1 MSAIERYQRPSG
13 DFAAKVQASV
23 ALLQQW
29 GQAHGRITQAS
40 SLGAEDMVLTH
51 LVHLSGIRSGVFVL
65 DTGHLHAET
74 LGLLDK
80 LEARYGKAPEVFQ
93 PDTEAVVQFV
103 DMLTLMRLRADAA
116 QKRSA

>member
-1 MSAIERYQRPSG
+1 MSAITLYNRPSATF
-13 DFAAKVQASV
+13 DAKVAASI
-23 ALLQQW
+23 ALLQRS
-29 GQAHGRITQAS
+29 AAEHPALTQAS
-40 SLGAEDMVLTH
+40 SLGAEDMVVTH
-51 LVHLSGIRSGVFVL
+51 LLHLAGLPLNVFVL